1 MEFGR
6 AARIVF
12 FSSLI
17 VSFALLPLVQA
28 QEPVSLRF
36 DISGYRVDGNTLL
49 KQRDVDAALAPFVGK
64 SRDFGDVQRALEALQ
79 KRYSKAG
86 YASVQVALPEQELSG
101 GVVVLQVIE
110 ARIAGIRISG
120 NRHFDTRNILRS
132 LPALREGVTP
142 NARAL
147 ADNLR
152 LANES
157 PARKSQV
164 VLRPAKDPL
173 PPDEDQNASS
183 PTANAQNSLD
193 AIVEVADETPWRVFT
208 TLDNT
213 GTEQTGRYRL
223 GVGAQHS
230 NLWNRDHILTG
241 QYITSPEKPDQ
252 VAIYS
257 LGYRVPFYGL
267 GDSLD
272 IFAGYS
278 DVDAGTTQTPFGP
291 LQFAGKGKVSGVR
304 YNWLLARLGE
314 YEHKIVL
321 GADYRAYDSLCSV
334 GDFGAAG
341 CGAAGASVR
350 VRPVSL
356 GYDAVWTRPDSRSSF
371 YLTAIQNMP
380 GGTNGTEQDLQLAR
394 PLAKGGYQILRAGFQ
409 IGLAFAGNWQMGL
422 RADAQASSHALI
434 QAEQFGIG
442 GWNSVRGFL
451 EREVASDQ
459 GYFGTIELTSAN
471 LGKPL
476 GFGLID
482 HLRLL
487 AFYDSGQVTRNLPL
501 PGDPAK
507 EGIASAGMGL
517 RIGIKK
523 NLQLR
528 FDGAWVLEPAI
539 SQRRGDYLGHF
550 GILAIW

>member
-1 MEFGR
+1 MQLGT
-6 AARIVF
+6 ALAVCLATL
-12 FSSLI
+12 LI
-17 VSFALLPLVQA
+17 FLAGLPAIHA
-28 QEPVSLRF
+28 QDAVSLRF
-36 DISGYRVDGNTLL
+36 DISGYRVEGNTLL

-79 KRYSKAG
+79 KTYGKAG
-86 YASVQVALPEQELSG
+86 YASVQVVLPEQELNG

-110 ARIAGIRISG
+110 ARIASIRISG
-120 NRHFDTRNILRS
+120 NQHFDTKNILRS

-157 PARKSQV
+157 PVKKAQV
-164 VLRPAKDPL
+164 VLRPAKDQTASSQAANT
-173 PPDEDQNASS
+173 QNAV
-183 PTANAQNSLD
+183 D
-193 AIVEVADETPWRVFT
+193 AIVEVADETPWRLFT

-272 IFAGYS
+272 LFAGYS

-304 YNWLLARLGE
+304 YNWLFARRGE
-314 YEHKIVL
+314 YEHKMVL

-341 CGAAGASVR
+341 CGAAGASVQ

-356 GYDAVWTRPDSRSSF
+356 GYDAVWTRPASRSSF

-380 GGTNGTEQDLQLAR
+380 GGKNGTEQDLQLAR
-394 PLAKGGYQILRAGFQ
+394 PLAEGGYQILRAGFQ
-409 IGLAFAGNWQMGL
+409 VGLAFAGDWQIGL
-422 RADAQASSHALI
+422 RADAQASSDALI

-459 GYFGTIELTSAN
+459 GYFGSIELTSAN
-471 LGKPL
+471 MGKSL

-482 HLRLL
+482 NLRLL

-501 PGDPAK
+501 PGDIAK
-507 EGIASAGMGL
+507 EGIASTGMGM
-517 RIGIKK
+517 RMGIKK

-550 GILAIW
+550 GILAVF

>member
-1 MEFGR
+1 MELGR

-12 FSSLI
+12 CTLI
-17 VSFALLPLVQA
+17 FSFAILPLVQA

-79 KRYSKAG
+79 RTYSKAG
-86 YASVQVALPEQELSG
+86 YASVQVVLPEQELSG

-120 NRHFDTRNILRS
+120 NQHFDAANIRRS

-142 NARAL
+142 NSRAL

-164 VLRPAKDPL
+164 VLRPAKDQTASPQTANT
-173 PPDEDQNASS
+173 QNAV
-183 PTANAQNSLD
+183 D
-193 AIVEVADETPWRVFT
+193 AIVEVADETPWRLFT

-213 GTEQTGRYRL
+213 GTEQTGRNRV

-278 DVDAGTTQTPFGP
+278 DVDAGTTETPFGP

-304 YNWLLARLGE
+304 YNWLFARRGE
-314 YEHKIVL
+314 YEHKMVL

-341 CGAAGASVR
+341 CGAAGASVQ

-356 GYDAVWTRPDSRSSF
+356 SYDAVWTRPASRSSF
-371 YLTAIQNMP
+371 YLTAILNIS
-380 GGTNGTEQDLQLAR
+380 GGNNGTEQDLQLAR
-394 PLAKGGYQILRAGFQ
+394 PLAKGGYQIFRAGFQ
-409 IGLAFAGNWQMGL
+409 SGLAFAGDWQIGL
-422 RADAQASSHALI
+422 RADGQTSSHALI

-459 GYFGTIELTSAN
+459 GYFGSIELTTAN
-471 LGKPL
+471 LGKTL

-482 HLRLL
+482 NLRLL

-501 PGDPAK
+501 EGDSVK
-507 EGIASAGMGL
+507 EGIASTGMGV
-517 RIGIKK
+517 RMGIKK

-528 FDGAWVLEPAI
+528 FDAAWVLEPAI

-550 GILAIW
+550 GILAVF

>member
-1 MEFGR
+1 MELGC

-12 FSSLI
+12 CTLIFS
-17 VSFALLPLVQA
+17 VALLPLVQA

-49 KQRDVDAALAPFVGK
+49 KQRDVDAVLAPFVGK

-79 KRYSKAG
+79 STYSKAG

-101 GVVVLQVIE
+101 GVVVIQVIE
-110 ARIAGIRISG
+110 SRIADIRISG
-120 NRHFDTRNILRS
+120 NQHFDTRNILRS
-132 LPALREGVTP
+132 LPALRAGVTP

-164 VLRPAKDPL
+164 VLRPAKDQTASPQAANT
-173 PPDEDQNASS
+173 QNAV
-183 PTANAQNSLD
+183 D
-193 AIVEVADETPWRVFT
+193 AIVEVADETPWRLFT

-213 GTEQTGRYRL
+213 GTEQTGRNRV

-241 QYITSPEKPDQ
+241 QYITSPEKTDQ

-304 YNWLLARLGE
+304 YNGLFARRGE
-314 YEHKIVL
+314 YEHKMVL

-341 CGAAGASVR
+341 CGAAGASVQ

-356 GYDAVWTRPDSRSSF
+356 GYDAVWTRTASRSSF

-380 GGTNGTEQDLQLAR
+380 GGKNGTEQDLQLAR
-394 PLAKGGYQILRAGFQ
+394 PLAKGGYQIFRAGFQ
-409 IGLAFAGNWQMGL
+409 IGLVFAGDWQIGL
-422 RADAQASSHALI
+422 RADGQASSHALI

-459 GYFGTIELTSAN
+459 GYFGSIELTTAN
-471 LGKPL
+471 LGKTL
-476 GFGLID
+476 GFGVID
-482 HLRLL
+482 NLRLL

-501 PGDPAK
+501 PGDPVK
-507 EGIASAGMGL
+507 EGIASTGMGM
-517 RIGIKK
+517 RMGIKK

-528 FDGAWVLEPAI
+528 LDAGWVLEPAI

-550 GILAIW
+550 GILAIF

>member
-1 MEFGR
+1 MELGR

-12 FSSLI
+12 CTLI
-17 VSFALLPLVQA
+17 ISCEVLPWVQA

-79 KRYSKAG
+79 RTYSKAG
-86 YASVQVALPEQELSG
+86 YASVQVVLPEQELSG
-101 GVVVLQVIE
+101 GVVMLQVIE

-120 NRHFDTRNILRS
+120 NQHFDAANIRRS

-142 NARAL
+142 NSRAL

-164 VLRPAKDPL
+164 VLRPAKDQTASPQTANT
-173 PPDEDQNASS
+173 QNAV
-183 PTANAQNSLD
+183 D
-193 AIVEVADETPWRVFT
+193 AIVEVADETPWRLFT

-213 GTEQTGRYRL
+213 GTEQTGRNRV

-304 YNWLLARLGE
+304 YNWLFARRGE
-314 YEHKIVL
+314 YEHKMVL

-341 CGAAGASVR
+341 CGAAGASVQ

-356 GYDAVWTRPDSRSSF
+356 GYDAVWTRPASRSSF
-371 YLTAIQNMP
+371 YLTAIQNIS
-380 GGTNGTEQDLQLAR
+380 GGNNGTEQDLQLAR
-394 PLAKGGYQILRAGFQ
+394 PLAKGGYQIFRAGFQ
-409 IGLAFAGNWQMGL
+409 IGLAFAGDWQIGL
-422 RADAQASSHALI
+422 RADGQASSHALI

-459 GYFGTIELTSAN
+459 GYFGTIELTTAN
-471 LGKPL
+471 LGKAL
-476 GFGLID
+476 GFGVID
-482 HLRLL
+482 NLRLL
-487 AFYDSGQVTRNLPL
+487 AFYDSGQVSRNLPL
-501 PGDPAK
+501 PGDAAK
-507 EGIASAGMGL
+507 EDIASTGMGV
-517 RIGIKK
+517 RMGIKK

-550 GILAIW
+550 GILATW

>member
-1 MEFGR
+1 MELGR

-12 FSSLI
+12 CTLI
-17 VSFALLPLVQA
+17 ISCAVLTWVQA

-79 KRYSKAG
+79 RTYSKAG
-86 YASVQVALPEQELSG
+86 YASVQVVLPEQELSG
-101 GVVVLQVIE
+101 GVVMLQVIE

-120 NRHFDTRNILRS
+120 NQHFDAANIRRS

-142 NARAL
+142 NSRAL

-164 VLRPAKDPL
+164 VLRPAKDQTASPQTANT
-173 PPDEDQNASS
+173 QNAV
-183 PTANAQNSLD
+183 D
-193 AIVEVADETPWRVFT
+193 AIVEVADETPWRLFT

-213 GTEQTGRYRL
+213 GTEQTGRNRV

-278 DVDAGTTQTPFGP
+278 DVDAGTTETPFGP

-304 YNWLLARLGE
+304 YNWLFARRGE
-314 YEHKIVL
+314 YEHKMVL

-341 CGAAGASVR
+341 CGAAGASVQ

-356 GYDAVWTRPDSRSSF
+356 SYDAVWTRPASRSSF
-371 YLTAIQNMP
+371 YLTAILNIS
-380 GGTNGTEQDLQLAR
+380 GGNNGTEQDLQLAR
-394 PLAKGGYQILRAGFQ
+394 PLAKGGYQIFRA
-409 IGLAFAGNWQMGL
+409 
-422 RADAQASSHALI
+422 
-434 QAEQFGIG
+434 
-442 GWNSVRGFL
+442 
-451 EREVASDQ
+451 
-459 GYFGTIELTSAN
+459 
-471 LGKPL
+471 
-476 GFGLID
+476 
-482 HLRLL
+482 
-487 AFYDSGQVTRNLPL
+487 
-501 PGDPAK
+501 
-507 EGIASAGMGL
+507 
-517 RIGIKK
+517 
-523 NLQLR
+523 
-528 FDGAWVLEPAI
+528 
-539 SQRRGDYLGHF
+539 
-550 GILAIW
+550 

>member
-1 MEFGR
+1 MELGC

-12 FSSLI
+12 CTLIFS
-17 VSFALLPLVQA
+17 VALLPLVQA

-49 KQRDVDAALAPFVGK
+49 KQRDVDAVLAPFVGK

-79 KRYSKAG
+79 RTYSKAG

-101 GVVVLQVIE
+101 GVVVIQVIE
-110 ARIAGIRISG
+110 ARIADIRISG
-120 NRHFDTRNILRS
+120 NQHFDTRNILRS

-142 NARAL
+142 NSRAL

-164 VLRPAKDPL
+164 VLRPAKDQTASPQAANT
-173 PPDEDQNASS
+173 QNAV
-183 PTANAQNSLD
+183 D
-193 AIVEVADETPWRVFT
+193 AIVEVADETPWRLFT

-213 GTEQTGRYRL
+213 GTEQTGRNRV

-241 QYITSPEKPDQ
+241 QYITSPEKTDQ

-272 IFAGYS
+272 IFTGYS

-304 YNWLLARLGE
+304 YNGLFARRGE
-314 YEHKIVL
+314 YEHKMVL

-341 CGAAGASVR
+341 CGAAGASVQ

-356 GYDAVWTRPDSRSSF
+356 GYDAVWTRTASRSSF

-380 GGTNGTEQDLQLAR
+380 GGKNGTEQDLQLAR
-394 PLAKGGYQILRAGFQ
+394 PLAKGGYQIFRAGFQ
-409 IGLAFAGNWQMGL
+409 IGLVFAGDWQIGL
-422 RADAQASSHALI
+422 RADGQASSHALI

-459 GYFGTIELTSAN
+459 GYFGSIELTTAN
-471 LGKPL
+471 LGKTL
-476 GFGLID
+476 GFGVID
-482 HLRLL
+482 NLRLL

-501 PGDPAK
+501 PGDPVK
-507 EGIASAGMGL
+507 EGIASTGMGM
-517 RIGIKK
+517 RMGIKK

-528 FDGAWVLEPAI
+528 FDAAWVLEPAI